1 MPAVVPKRQDCSDAM
16 PAVVPRRQDWSTSE
30 SVPLPLGGTDVSPVN

>member
-30 SVPLPLGGTDVSPVN
+30 SVPLP

>member
-16 PAVVPRRQDWSTSE
+16 PAVAPRRQGWSTSE
-30 SVPLPLGGTDVSPVN
+30 SVPLP